1 MGDGRGCP
9 GDRCVIRI
17 IRSGTVG
24 HASEKIGHAA
34 VSESP
39 TAEILDRVATGEE
52 ITLTRHG
59 RAAAVML
66 RPDAVRAR
74 RGEAVLDDARRIQ
87 EMLDDAATR
96 PLPRPVVAVDRGE
109 EMVKGIRA
117 ERDRT

>member
-1 MGDGRGCP
+1 MEHLT
-9 GDRCVIRI
+9 I
-17 IRSGTVG
+17 
-24 HASEKIGHAA
+24 SEARA
-34 VSESP
+34 RLP
-39 TAEILDRVATGEE
+39 EILDRVATGEE
-52 ITLTRHG
+52 ITITRHG
-59 RAAAVML
+59 RAAAVVL

-96 PLPRPVVAVDRGE
+96 PLPPPVVAVDRGE